1 MRNTAESTEAGSG
14 KIIRDLSGDL
24 FVDLLDDLFG
34 DLIFAGKAG
43 FPGLRRLNNNRQQ
56 TTTDNRQQQHR
67 LALRM
72 LPFKNLRTFRNFQQM
87 HFLSVKSTNERF
99 SIRNGEVQKF
109 CARAGRE
116 LGYACSGPAGRAR

>member
-56 TTTDNRQQQHR
+56 TTTDNRQQTTTTQIGAQNVTFQKSPHFSKFSENATP
-67 LALRM
+67 LSKIDESSKLLR
-72 LPFKNLRTFRNFQQM
+72 
-87 HFLSVKSTNERF
+87 
-99 SIRNGEVQKF
+99 
-109 CARAGRE
+109 
-116 LGYACSGPAGRAR
+116 